1 MDEEEIILLGIAAVV
16 VTPAIFFFG
25 RKRWPMQS
33 FTYRFCRKE
42 QIDQHKYATFA

>member
-16 VTPAIFFFG
+16 VTPAIFFG